1 MESNVKKMIKELS
14 KNYMLFLCYNNGNEI
29 IKDIFKVSAIV
40 DKNDEI
46 ISYDTLVKYNLFLLE
61 KEYGFKLVFSSK
73 NSSVIIPLHYIE
85 SIFNNNSI
93 TSELL
98 LYLAVSKYL
107 LDEDKVSEI
116 VNKNSIKLNKI
127 NAEYVYN
134 GSLNN
139 DNYSIMPIKLK
150 NEITLSDLL
159 VNVTKEEYQKVR

>member
-116 VNKNSIKLNKI
+116 VNKNSIKLSKI